1 MQLTGFDLA
10 DYERLLDVALA
21 NGWQFVTV
29 EEYLRSD
36 DLEEPFVVLR
46 HDVDRKVGSAA
57 AMAEAEADRGVSA
70 TYYFR
75 TSTFDSDTVRAMSR
89 RGHEVGYHYEDLAA
103 TDGDVDAARERFA
116 ENLERFRRHVEV
128 TTACAH
134 GSPLSPQVN
143 TEMWN
148 EETDFG
154 AYDLLGEAYV
164 SIDFEEDPTGEE
176 EPTGET
182 GQAAETGPAYLSDTG
197 RDWDLRL
204 PEFGRVRTTDDVVDA
219 LRARTRSRF
228 YLLAHPCRW
237 SKSRVEFLERSGWD
251 VATETVKSVV
261 AQAHRLQRA

>member
-46 HDVDRKVGSAA
+46 HDVDRKVGSAE

-75 TSTFDSDTVRAMSR
+75 TSTFDSDTVRAMSEQ
-89 RGHEVGYHYEDLAA
+89 GHEIGYHYEDLAA

-116 ENLERFRRHVEV
+116 KNLERFRRHVEV

-164 SIDFEEDPTGEE
+164 SIEFAEE
-176 EPTGET
+176 ELTPESKL
-182 GQAAETGPAYLSDTG
+182 AYLSDTG

-204 PEFGRVRTTDDVVDA
+204 PAFGRVRTTDDVVDA